1 MDARKPGG
9 SSIKMSSS
17 LNRSTFSK
25 NCSQDARRR
34 LSLLESSVDSYPESN
49 RFCCWAGTG
58 TPVKCSESLCG
69 F

>member
-1 MDARKPGG
+1 MDARNPGG

-25 NCSQDARRR
+25 NCSQDARRP

-49 RFCCWAGTG
+49 PILLLGWNRNACKMF
-58 TPVKCSESLCG
+58 
-69 F
+69 